1 MSAIKK
7 IFLAMAVIVMAASL
21 FGCSGDKENDDTSAV
36 SEQGSS
42 AAESVNDDSSDDA
55 SSESDTETED
65 ATVQANI
72 PLEYDG
78 TDVNDSCADTI
89 NKYFTAIINQ
99 RYDDYVDTLD
109 PYYFSVYNSWLDG
122 NYGYGMETSFETMH
136 QNLMNAAV
144 SANNDKDVNEVRI
157 TKLKLSPTVPKDGEE
172 DGDVIN
178 DYLAQYDTLIGEGF
192 TEELKKQC
200 DDVLNV
206 TFTMTADCDG
216 TELEILKDMELLMTV
231 SDGEYRILG

>member
-21 FGCSGDKENDDTSAV
+21 FGCSGDKENDDTSAS
-36 SEQGSS
+36 SEQSSS
-42 AAESVNDDSSDDA
+42 ADESVNDDNSNDA
-55 SSESDTETED
+55 AFESDTETED

-172 DGDVIN
+172 DGAVIN

>member
-21 FGCSGDKENDDTSAV
+21 FGCSGDKENDDTSAS
-36 SEQGSS
+36 SEQSSS
-42 AAESVNDDSSDDA
+42 ADESVNDDNSNDA
-55 SSESDTETED
+55 ASESDTETED

-157 TKLKLSPTVPKDGEE
+157 TKLKLSPTVPKEGEE
-172 DGDVIN
+172 DGDIIN
-178 DYLAQYDTLIGEGF
+178 DYLAQYDAIIGEGF

-216 TELEILKDMELLMTV
+216 TELEILTDMELLMTV

>member
-7 IFLAMAVIVMAASL
+7 IFLAMTVIVMAASL
-21 FGCSGDKENDDTSAV
+21 FGCSGDNKKDDTSADP
-36 SEQGSS
+36 EQGSS
-42 AAESVNDDSSDDA
+42 AAESVNDDSSDDD

-157 TKLKLSPTVPKDGEE
+157 TKLKLSPTIPKDGEE
-172 DGDVIN
+172 DGAVIN
-178 DYLAQYDTLIGEGF
+178 DYLAQYDALIGEGF

-200 DDVLNV
+200 DNVLNV

>member
-21 FGCSGDKENDDTSAV
+21 FGCSGDKENDDTSAS
-36 SEQGSS
+36 SEQSSS
-42 AAESVNDDSSDDA
+42 ADKSVNDDNSNDA
-55 SSESDTETED
+55 ASESDTETED

-157 TKLKLSPTVPKDGEE
+157 TKLKLSPTVPKEDEE

-178 DYLAQYDTLIGEGF
+178 DYLAQYDAIIGEGF

-216 TELEILKDMELLMTV
+216 TELEILTDMELLMTV